1 MARPSAGFGGTMA
14 EPGMIDSARVMR
26 RGFRVFGENFVP
38 FAGVAL
44 LLTGLPSAAAQYLAA
59 SAVLRGEPT
68 GVESLLYL
76 GTLLVSWL
84 FGSLLQG
91 ILVRATVLD
100 LADAELE
107 LGRCIVTALGL
118 ILPIFAISFLVFL
131 GSAIGSI
138 FLIVPGAIFYIAMIA
153 AIPALIEERAGVF
166 GSMKR
171 SHRLTRGCWLQI
183 FVLLVLF
190 MIFSLFVW
198 SIFSLAFGVSLFV
211 PGSDQP
217 VMAAGAAGLGSTITA
232 VVASTM
238 IASLY
243 IELRAVREG
252 ATTNDLASIFA

>member
-1 MARPSAGFGGTMA
+1 MA

-38 FAGVAL
+38 FTVVAL
-44 LLTGLPSAAAQYLAA
+44 LLTGLPAAAAQYVTA
-59 SAVLRGEPT
+59 SAALRGDAVAFNSFFYW
-68 GVESLLYL
+68 GS
-76 GTLLVSWL
+76 LLVSWL

-100 LADAELE
+100 LADAEME
-107 LGRCIVTALGL
+107 LGQCIVTALGL
-118 ILPIFAISFLVFL
+118 ILPIFAISFLVFVGSML
-131 GSAIGSI
+131 GVF
-138 FLIVPGAIFYIAMIA
+138 FLIVPGVMFYIAMIA

-171 SHRLTRGCWLQI
+171 SYRLTRGSWLQI

-190 MIFSLFVW
+190 AIFAAIVW
-198 SIFSLAFGVSLFV
+198 TIFSLAFGVGNFGQSFNH
-211 PGSDQP
+211 P
-217 VMAAGAAGLGSTITA
+217 VMAAGAAGFGSTITA
-232 VVASTM
+232 VVAGTM

-243 IELRAVREG
+243 IELRSVREG

>member
-1 MARPSAGFGGTMA
+1 MA
-14 EPGMIDSARVMR
+14 EPGMIDSARVMS

-38 FAGVAL
+38 FIGVAL
-44 LLTGLPSAAAQYLAA
+44 LLIGLPSAAAQYLAA
-59 SAVLRGEPT
+59 SSALRGEA
-68 GVESLLYL
+68 GGMDSLLYL

-84 FGSLLQG
+84 FGSLLQA

-100 LADAELE
+100 LADAELD
-107 LGRCIVTALGL
+107 LGQCVVTALGL
-118 ILPIFAISFLVFL
+118 ILPIFAISFLVFM

-138 FLIVPGAIFYIAMIA
+138 LLIVPGAIFYIAMIA
-153 AIPALIEERAGVF
+153 SIPALIEERAGVF

-171 SHRLTRGCWLQI
+171 SYRLTRGSWLQI

-190 MIFSLFVW
+190 LIFSLFVW
-198 SIFSLAFGVSLFV
+198 SIFSLAFGVTLFV

-217 VMAAGAAGLGSTITA
+217 VMAASAAALGSTITA

-243 IELRAVREG
+243 IELRSVREG

>member
-1 MARPSAGFGGTMA
+1 MA

-38 FAGVAL
+38 FVGAAL
-44 LLTGLPSAAAQYLAA
+44 LLTGLPSAAAQYLSA
-59 SAVLRGEPT
+59 SAALRGEPT
-68 GVESLLYL
+68 GVDTLFYL

-107 LGRCIVTALGL
+107 LGQCVVTALGL
-118 ILPIFAISFLVFL
+118 ILPIFAISLLVFL

-153 AIPALIEERAGVF
+153 SIPALIEERAGVF

-171 SHRLTRGCWLQI
+171 SYRLTRGSWLQI

-190 MIFSLFVW
+190 LIFSAVIW
-198 SIFSLAFGVSLFV
+198 SIFSLAFGVSMFV
-211 PGSDQP
+211 PGFDQP
-217 VMAAGAAGLGSTITA
+217 AMAAGAAGFGSTITA

-243 IELRAVREG
+243 IELRSVREG